1 MIGSVLYVY
10 MHSWSKP
17 KKKKKKRIKIF
28 FFYLKQSKV
37 VNWYRTTIRVLG
49 VVRYGKRSG
58 CPINWRALLRMAST
72 LLNPGHNLIGFF
84 FFFVSNDCC
93 IVWLSNWDFNKKKE
107 KGRLLIPPGI
117 NPYGQAWWY

>member
-17 KKKKKKRIKIF
+17 KKKKKRGLKIF

-84 FFFVSNDCC
+84 F
-93 IVWLSNWDFNKKKE
+93 LSVT
-107 KGRLLIPPGI
+107 I
-117 NPYGQAWWY
+117 AA